1 MVCPERCTVH
11 SAPLVCLAL
20 AMKFSAFPRP
30 SRLVHG
36 VVLGLALLAPAAM
49 AQSPGPSVQQTFD
62 RIDQLQQQAAA
73 RQRAVNLAR
82 NTVVRLNG
90 GLTQYMPAACMFAS
104 GGSGGDC
111 LVQNDAQGYLFRF
124 TGGSPGWQQ
133 LGTPPTTSSEV
144 LISPDGRSVVQVI
157 YNGPLR

>member
-1 MVCPERCTVH
+1 MT
-11 SAPLVCLAL
+11 
-20 AMKFSAFPRP
+20 FSAF
-30 SRLVHG
+30 S
-36 VVLGLALLAPAAM
+36 LGTGLLRGLALSLALLAPAAM
-49 AQSPGPSVQQTFD
+49 AQAPGPSVQQTFD

-124 TGGSPGWQQ
+124 NGGAPGWQQ
-133 LGTPPTTSSEV
+133 LGTPPTTRSEV